1 MAITL
6 IAGIKQANNGTFA
19 LVDSNDIHG
28 GLYHVDKLIEIQD
41 IPLERIK
48 DGMLC
53 YVSEKK
59 LYYKC
64 NAVLDENKKVA
75 AVEWEELIFNNSGGS
90 SNEGDSNIEQPDST
104 IDDIYSHIFVSD
116 IAPENLDMFW
126 YDTTEDEVNI
136 ENNSYTLADAK
147 ASIDSLITIVNAL
160 EDRIKFLEENGV
172 VSGGGGSSSSAIET
186 HAVEMENGKKLLLEN
201 GRVAVMES
209 YQPDSSDKTIM
220 DDKIEAL
227 LRSSDKLLLED

>member
-75 AVEWEELIFNNSGGS
+75 AVEWEELVLSGGS
-90 SNEGDSNIEQPDST
+90 NAEQPGT
-104 IDDIYSHIFVSD
+104 AIDDIYSHIFVSD

-126 YDTTEDEVNI
+126 YDTTEDETSI

-172 VSGGGGSSSSAIET
+172 VSGSGGSSSSAIET